1 MGLVDREARVWWCW
15 GLQGREREAGTER
28 MDQVMQLLDIIRNL
42 DDHLA
47 DLSSWMGVWLYGF
60 LFAIVF
66 AETGVIVL
74 PFLPGDSLLFAI
86 GTLVANPESNL
97 SLPVM
102 FVLLLV
108 AAIVGDAVN
117 YLVGRALGP
126 RVFSREDSWLL
137 NRKHLLKAQAFYE
150 KHGGKAIFLAR
161 FAPIIRTFAPFGAG
175 IGRMDPARFWMFN
188 ITGGICWVGSF
199 LFAGYFF
206 GNFPFVQKNF
216 TYVIFGI
223 IIVSL
228 LPIVWE
234 WYKATRES
242 AKPPGPPAA

>member
-1 MGLVDREARVWWCW
+1 MDR
-15 GLQGREREAGTER
+15 LL
-28 MDQVMQLLDIIRNL
+28 QLLDVIRHM

-47 DLSSWMGVWLYGF
+47 NLSSSLGLWLYGL
-60 LFAIVF
+60 LFAIIF

-86 GTLVANPESNL
+86 GTLIANPDSQL
-97 SLPVM
+97 SLPLM

-117 YLVGRALGP
+117 YLVGRAIGP
-126 RVFSREDSWLL
+126 RVFSSESSWLL
-137 NRKHLLKAQAFYE
+137 NKQHLMKAQAFYE

-161 FAPIIRTFAPFGAG
+161 FAPIIRTFAPFVAG
-175 IGRMDPARFWMFN
+175 IGKMDPARFWMFN
-188 ITGGICWVGSF
+188 VSGAVCWVGGF

-228 LPIVWE
+228 LPIVYE

-242 AKPPGPPAA
+242 KASAQQGSGDADTSR